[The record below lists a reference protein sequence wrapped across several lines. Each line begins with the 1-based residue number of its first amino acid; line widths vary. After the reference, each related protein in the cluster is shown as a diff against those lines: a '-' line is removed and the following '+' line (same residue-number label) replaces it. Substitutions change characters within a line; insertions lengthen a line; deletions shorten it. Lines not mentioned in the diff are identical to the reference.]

1 MLDENIAPSRTS
13 LLKNTLIASL
23 LAAGLLSL
31 VILPAEYG
39 IDPTGFGQV
48 TGLIELSSRES
59 EHQHNASDKPTLR
72 DKLDTPFPNG
82 ETNLHDGPPV
92 TRSFEI
98 LLQPA
103 DEVEYK
109 ALLPAGEPIFYRWS
123 VQSDE
128 AIYVDFHGDPTEG
141 EFPEGYS
148 QSYETGEIAGSAGS
162 FTATFTG
169 NHGWYWLNISEN
181 EIVINLEVTGYYDSL
196 KEIYRNNQM
205 TPYN

>member
-1 MLDENIAPSRTS
+1 MLDENTTPSRNG
-13 LLKNTLIASL
+13 LLKTTLTASL

-39 IDPTGFGQV
+39 IDPTGFGKI
-48 TGLIELSSRES
+48 TGLTELSSE
-59 EHQHNASDKPTLR
+59 EHNTSNNATHS
-72 DKLDTPFPNG
+72 DKLDTPFPTG
-82 ETNLHDGPPV
+82 KANLHDGPPI
-92 TRSFEI
+92 TRSFNI
-98 LLQPA
+98 LLKPA

-109 ALLPAGEPIFYRWS
+109 TLLPAGEPIFYSWS

-128 AIYVDFHGDPTEG
+128 ETYVDFHGDPTEG

-148 QSYETGEIAGSAGS
+148 QSYETGETTGSAGS

-205 TPYN
+205 NPYK